1 MKISAPFKDWE
12 RIAYCLHRLAAKE
25 LPRKKSERHRA
36 EELGDLIA
44 DAVAQQRSQRQE
56 GRHKWDRE
64 RLKEL
69 LEKGKTIEE
78 IAEIEGVD
86 PQKLKKALK
95 RLNLLKPG
103 TLSIVSFLS
112 SLITCL

>member
-1 MKISAPFKDWE
+1 MLKISVPFKDWE

-36 EELGDLIA
+36 QELGDLIA
-44 DAVAQQRSQRQE
+44 DAVAQQRSQWQE
-56 GRHKWDRE
+56 ERHKWDRE
-64 RLKEL
+64 SLKEL
-69 LEKGKTIEE
+69 LEKGKTIEQ

-86 PQKLKKALK
+86 SKKLRKVLR

-103 TLSIVSFLS
+103 N
-112 SLITCL
+112 LIDS

>member
-1 MKISAPFKDWE
+1 VEISVSFKDWE
-12 RIAYCLHRLAAKE
+12 WIAYCLHRLAAKE

-36 EELGDLIA
+36 EKLGDLIA

-56 GRHKWDRE
+56 GQHKWDRG

-69 LEKGKTIEE
+69 LEKGKTVEQ

-86 PQKLKKALK
+86 PQKLRKTLK
-95 RLNLLKPG
+95 RLNLLKLG
-103 TLSIVSFLS
+103 KLVDN
-112 SLITCL
+112 